1 MGAHAPLTRVLDHV
15 RRTAELHPAAIMREE
30 FAQRDDAA
38 HVSIA
43 YSVFVSR
50 ETPWEHRG
58 GRDEIGSCPTRRAD
72 RLRLQSSGHL

>member
-43 YSVFVSR
+43 YNSLYKVRPRTIANTARVV
-50 ETPWEHRG
+50 G
-58 GRDEIGSCPTRRAD
+58 G
-72 RLRLQSSGHL
+72 LH